1 MNSRLR
7 RPGTVGLI
15 GQRSVQAHSTE
26 SFSLRWAVASPN
38 QPLPKDSQW
47 HMSTLRCPSMLHIA
61 ISYAPVSEAGTCSQQ
76 QQQQQQQQQSG
87 ETEGQQ
93 RAHSYRKGLELWRTM
108 PST

>member
-1 MNSRLR
+1 
-7 RPGTVGLI
+7 
-15 GQRSVQAHSTE
+15 
-26 SFSLRWAVASPN
+26 
-38 QPLPKDSQW
+38 
-47 HMSTLRCPSMLHIA
+47 MLHIA
-61 ISYAPVSEAGTCSQQ
+61 ISYAPVSEAGTCS